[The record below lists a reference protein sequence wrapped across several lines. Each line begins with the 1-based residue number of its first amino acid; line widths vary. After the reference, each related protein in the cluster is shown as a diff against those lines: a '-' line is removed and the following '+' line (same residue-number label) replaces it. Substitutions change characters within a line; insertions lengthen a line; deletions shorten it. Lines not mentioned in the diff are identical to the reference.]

1 MNKEKRTNIAGG
13 TILVFVGAALL
24 AVQILP
30 GVFIPFSWP
39 WIVIIVGLF
48 LFGLGA
54 AIGEPGMAV
63 PACIV
68 GGIGGILYYQNLT
81 GNWESWSFVWS
92 LIPGFVGIGIILMN
106 LLSGEGGKAF
116 REGGLLVLISLT
128 LFAVFGSFFGALGL
142 VGDYWPVLL
151 ILLGVLILLRPL
163 LIPKK

>member
-13 TILVFVGAALL
+13 IILVLVGAALL

-30 GVFIPFSWP
+30 GVFIQFSWP

-54 AIGEPGMAV
+54 AIGEPGMVV

-92 LIPGFVGIGIILMN
+92 LILGFVGVGIILMN
-106 LLSGEGGKAF
+106 LLSGEGGNAF
-116 REGGLLVLISLT
+116 REGGFLVLISLT

-151 ILLGVLILLRPL
+151 ILLGVLVLLRPL

>member
-13 TILVFVGAALL
+13 IILVLVGAALL

-30 GVFIPFSWP
+30 GVFIQFSWP

-81 GNWESWSFVWS
+81 GNWESWSFMWS
-92 LIPGFVGIGIILMN
+92 LIPGFVGIGSILMN

-116 REGGLLVLISLT
+116 REGGLLILISLT

-163 LIPKK
+163 LIPKE

>member
-13 TILVFVGAALL
+13 IILVLVGAALL

-30 GVFIPFSWP
+30 GVFIQFSWP

-92 LIPGFVGIGIILMN
+92 LIPGFVGVGIILMN
-106 LLSGEGGKAF
+106 LLSGEGAKAF

-163 LIPKK
+163 LIPKE

>member
-13 TILVFVGAALL
+13 IILVLVGAALL
-24 AVQILP
+24 AIQILP
-30 GVFIPFSWP
+30 GVFISFSWP